1 MKTAFL
7 SALCCALCCGA
18 MSTTATASP
27 LHANRVDDAP
37 LSVVVPGGS
46 NPATAEPESAGTA
59 EGSTATAVLSNVTNV
74 TTGNAYSTIQEAI
87 DAATAGDVISLA
99 AGTFSPAGQIT
110 VNKALSLTGAGSG
123 NTTIQAGGTG
133 YGISISADNVHLEG
147 FTLDGAATFGVKASG
162 VSNFSLQDVAA
173 INGNNSAIDLN
184 GVSGAT
190 LTDISASNTALGYGL
205 AISSSSEVTVN
216 GITTSSNAFGAIGI
230 FPAQTQYQA
239 AGLEA
244 PSNIAIGGTVS
255 LNGGAGAVTVQNG
268 ALASGG
274 TWVGSVSNDAAANA
288 DVTVPAGFTH
298 AVFSTRNDGLTGQ
311 SVASQAVIAGLVA
324 YGAANPI
331 PGITFEDVYVYD
343 MVEGDYEVFAP
354 LLIQD
359 AIDAASDGDAI
370 TVADGTYAIET
381 PITISKA
388 VTLQGQSEA
397 GVLLECGAGLGGANS
412 IQVTAGATLKD
423 FTLNANSF
431 ATFGIHVQP
440 GTANATLSGLTITN
454 TASNGIGLS
463 GVTNATVSDIAGSGN
478 VQYVL
483 GIAGSVGVTASDI
496 SGGNVGVYKGTGTYA
511 QSATDIAFTGTFD
524 LAGGFV
530 IEQLAGADEITYSI
544 DGSAADVTLPA
555 SFDRAFF
562 ANYTDLPLPPP
573 YNVASLATLV
583 EADNLATVI
592 GTALTTEQLGFF
604 TLNDVAV
611 YNLTAAQW
619 EVSAGLSIQDAID
632 RAAVGDVIA
641 VAAGTY
647 AEDIALNK
655 GLTLNGPNA
664 GISHDGSRSDEAVI
678 DGEHT
683 LDAAAAV
690 TLDGLQFLSNNPAQ
704 TSTVYVTT
712 AAGHA
717 IQNNRFVSSIAG
729 GNTGGT
735 HDLGV
740 YTASLPAGSLTIS
753 NNSFS
758 GDGSFADGDR
768 YSTAAW
774 GRGIWLNGGAASV
787 TIAGNAFTNCRTGMN
802 LEGYENSACSVDG
815 NRFTDCGSGMSLSNP
830 AGTEITTITA
840 NEFQDVDTD
849 LNLRNLTVPVTW
861 NLAATG
867 NTALPGNSTHYSDLG
882 YIPGNAAGDIDDPN
896 GNLNFLAGNGADN
909 LTFGADDN
917 TVTGDF
923 TAAADDIL
931 DGGDGTDVAQ
941 YADNLA
947 DLTIT
952 ASGNGVSVSSPTAG
966 TDHLTNFEVIRAADG
981 DFAIAI
987 GCTDVQACNY
997 TDGSTVDDGSCTY
1010 PLHPDFDCDGNCNN
1024 DADGDGICDELEGL
1038 LPELEEACGQGTV
1051 WDAALGQCIMDVGC
1065 IGDVDLDG
1073 AVTSTDLLYMLG
1085 NFGSFCPGYG
1095 PDTGE

>member
-7 SALCCALCCGA
+7 SALCGALCWCA
-18 MSTTATASP
+18 MSTTATAHP
-27 LHANRVDDAP
+27 LHANLDDAP
-37 LSVVVPGGS
+37 RSVAGHS
-46 NPATAEPESAGTA
+46 SSATF
-59 EGSTATAVLSNVTNV
+59 VLNNVTNA

-87 DAATAGDVISLA
+87 DAASAGDVILLA
-99 AGTFSPAGQIT
+99 AGTFSPTGQIT

-123 NTTIQAGGTG
+123 STTIHAGGTG
-133 YGISISADNVHLEG
+133 YGMSISADDVHLEG

-184 GVSGAT
+184 GVNGAT

-205 AISSSSEVTVN
+205 AIASSSDVTVN

-239 AGLEA
+239 SGLEA
-244 PSNIAIGGTVS
+244 PSNISIGGSVS

-274 TWVGSVSNDAAANA
+274 IWVGTVSNDAADNA

-311 SVASQAVIAGLVA
+311 SIASQAVIAGLVA

-331 PGITFEDVYVYD
+331 PGVTYEDVYVYD

-359 AIDAASDGDAI
+359 ALDAASAGDAI
-370 TVADGTYAIET
+370 TVADGTYAVET
-381 PITISKA
+381 PILVNKA

-463 GVTNATVSDIAGSGN
+463 GVTDATVSDIAGSGN

-562 ANYTDLPLPPP
+562 ANYADLPLPPP

-592 GTALTTEQLGFF
+592 GTALATEQLGFF

-632 RAAVGDVIA
+632 RAAAGDVIDI
-641 VAAGTY
+641 AAGTY
-647 AEDIALNK
+647 AEALSLSQ
-655 GLTLNGPNA
+655 GVTLNGNGSTLDVSGLGV
-664 GISHDGSRSDEAVI
+664 GISIASDVDGVTIDNLTIVGDASTYSGITVNPGASNVSLLNNNISGMALSNPGNSSPLSYGILCWGNADPINPPSNILI
-678 DGEHT
+678 DGNEIHGVSGTAISLGDNTEGVSISNNHFHDIAQVLVNGAPWSSGVVAGQANNLAISGNNMEGLAYASALTACTGVT
-683 LDAAAAV
+683 LDAN
-690 TLDGLQFLSNNPAQ
+690 QYS
-704 TSTVYVTT
+704 
-712 AAGHA
+712 
-717 IQNNRFVSSIAG
+717 
-729 GNTGGT
+729 GGT
-735 HDLGV
+735 ATMLL
-740 YTASLPAGSLTIS
+740 ASLPNSILPDATDWWSLE
-753 NNSFS
+753 
-758 GDGSFADGDR
+758 
-768 YSTAAW
+768 AAA
-774 GRGIWLNGGAASV
+774 I
-787 TIAGNAFTNCRTGMN
+787 
-802 LEGYENSACSVDG
+802 GYIYYFNSAAAQAAMDAGLQAAGIPTTLS
-815 NRFTDCGSGMSLSNP
+815 SSNP
-830 AGTEITTITA
+830 GCME
-840 NEFQDVDTD
+840 
-849 LNLRNLTVPVTW
+849 
-861 NLAATG
+861 
-867 NTALPGNSTHYSDLG
+867 ST
-882 YIPGNAAGDIDDPN
+882 
-896 GNLNFLAGNGADN
+896 
-909 LTFGADDN
+909 
-917 TVTGDF
+917 
-923 TAAADDIL
+923 
-931 DGGDGTDVAQ
+931 
-941 YADNLA
+941 
-947 DLTIT
+947 
-952 ASGNGVSVSSPTAG
+952 
-966 TDHLTNFEVIRAADG
+966 
-981 DFAIAI
+981 
-987 GCTDVQACNY
+987 ACNY
-997 TDGSTVDDGSCTY
+997 DSTALSEDNSCTY
-1010 PLHPDFDCDGNCNN
+1010 PVHPDFDCDGNCNN

-1038 LPELEEACGQGTV
+1038 LPELETACGHGTL
-1051 WDAALGQCIMDVGC
+1051 WDATLGQCIVDVSC
-1065 IGDVDLDG
+1065 IGDIDFDG
-1073 AVTSTDLLYMLG
+1073 AVTSTDLLYVLG

-1095 PDTGE
+1095 PDAGE